1 MKASR
6 WRSIVTVTRCS
17 GSSSRACTQWIAYP
31 HVCHS
36 DTHSE
41 VYRCTLIPNECTA
54 VHLAMDRMSVQRY
67 TSQWIAYPHVSF
79 RVYSGT
85 PRDDICPH
93 QDPMLPR
100 RLARTSALLRSA

>member
-54 VHLAMDRMSVQRY
+54 VHLAMDRIPSRIIPSVQRY
-67 TSQWIAYPHVSF
+67 TS
-79 RVYSGT
+79 
-85 PRDDICPH
+85 
-93 QDPMLPR
+93 
-100 RLARTSALLRSA
+100 